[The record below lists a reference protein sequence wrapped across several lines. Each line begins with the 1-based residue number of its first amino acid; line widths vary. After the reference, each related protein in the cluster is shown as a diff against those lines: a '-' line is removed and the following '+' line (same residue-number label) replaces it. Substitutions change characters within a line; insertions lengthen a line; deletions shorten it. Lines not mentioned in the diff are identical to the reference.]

1 MNIESFVFGIL
12 SGLGTIM
19 VILVTI
25 GVLKIF
31 KMAKRLLTLES
42 RVAEDERA
50 LHQDIN
56 MVEQT
61 LLNQIRHTQDS
72 VERHIEHVERH
83 VSEVD
88 RDLHSYTD
96 ARIDKLEQ
104 KLKHP
109 GKKTIID

>member
-12 SGLGTIM
+12 SGLGTIL

-42 RVAEDERA
+42 RVADDERV
-50 LHQDIN
+50 LHHDIN

-61 LLNQIRHTQDS
+61 LLNQIQHTQDS